1 MRDSYREQLDD
12 ILADLVQMCQAV
24 SAAVRSST
32 TALLEAEI
40 HLAEQVITQDLKL
53 DEMQA
58 DIEARAFSLLAR
70 QAPVAG
76 ELRTL
81 VATLRMVTELERM
94 GDLAAHVA
102 KIARLRYPD
111 IAVPEALRLNFVRM
125 GDVAEKMVVT
135 AGQTLNNRNIE
146 SAQELRARDEEMDE
160 LRKSQFRVML
170 SDDWAYG
177 VEAAVDVALLGR
189 YYERIADH
197 AASMGRRI
205 IYVVTGEFPEADIWP
220 QPLCLPARARS
231 APQDSVFLPARKAR
245 LLPARPDRAGAANDL
260 QLPALARSAPQDGLP
275 PSLADEKLCSR
286 SSRPSRRCAND
297 ARRVCLRRSARSDSY
312 FLPWFL
318 TASIEA
324 CAASGS
330 R

>member
-12 ILADLVQMCQAV
+12 ILADLVHMCQVV
-24 SAAVRSST
+24 STAVRSST
-32 TALLEAEI
+32 SALLEADI
-40 HLAEQVITQDLKL
+40 HLAEQVIAEDHRL

-102 KIARLRYPD
+102 KISRLRYPET
-111 IAVPEALRLNFVRM
+111 AVPPRLRPNFVRM

-135 AGQTLNNRNIE
+135 AGQTLNDRNIQT
-146 SAQELRARDEEMDE
+146 AQELRARDEEMDD
-160 LRKSQFRVML
+160 LRRSQFRVLL
-170 SDDWAYG
+170 SDDWEYG

-205 IYVVTGEFPEADIWP
+205 IYVVTGEFPETDYWP
-220 QPLCLPARARS
+220 QP
-231 APQDSVFLPARKAR
+231 
-245 LLPARPDRAGAANDL
+245 
-260 QLPALARSAPQDGLP
+260 
-275 PSLADEKLCSR
+275 
-286 SSRPSRRCAND
+286 
-297 ARRVCLRRSARSDSY
+297 
-312 FLPWFL
+312 
-318 TASIEA
+318 
-324 CAASGS
+324 
-330 R
+330 